1 MKGQMSTIAGWIIAL
16 IFLMLL
22 LFAAAKFGRI
32 LIDKVGNI
40 F

>member
-1 MKGQMSTIAGWIIAL
+1 MKGQISTIAGWIIAL

-22 LFAAAKFGRI
+22 LFAAAKFGQI
-32 LIDKVGNI
+32 LLDKVKGM